1 MSTFILHLHTA
12 GGYDLHF
19 FGSGEAQK
27 VDAGFQNV
35 LCQTDQC
42 DVAGLQFFVLLT
54 QNTGFMVELIDR
66 AGEFVDVQND
76 PHIIAHAMLES
87 DVATD
92 GYQEFELELEYRDMT
107 RTPKY
112 VVISACGSYLGDYF
126 TGGTGSLMY
135 VDEFEFV
142 Y

>member
-1 MSTFILHLHTA
+1 MDRCQIQVILADWDTP
-12 GGYDLHF
+12 F
-19 FGSGEAQK
+19 R
-27 VDAGFQNV
+27 V
-35 LCQTDQC
+35 
-42 DVAGLQFFVLLT
+42 
-54 QNTGFMVELIDR
+54 NTN